1 MEPNLAAAAANAV
14 AVVGDDRDYDV
25 FVARF
30 KDPSTPQ
37 DERRYRGLLAS
48 FPGEEQMRRTL
59 AMCLNGE
66 VRTQD
71 SPYLVGACLTNRNQ
85 GEVAWEF
92 VKENWDEMLREYP
105 DNSIVRMVGGIR
117 SLSKRDLARDVEGFF
132 ATHSVP
138 TGELTLAQHL
148 ERLSVNVAMREREV
162 SRLSEWLTS

>member
-1 MEPNLAAAAANAV
+1 MW
-14 AVVGDDRDYDV
+14 
-25 FVARF
+25 
-30 KDPSTPQ
+30 
-37 DERRYRGLLAS
+37 
-48 FPGEEQMRRTL
+48 
-59 AMCLNGE
+59 LNGE